1 MFDQEKFKATVF
13 YIINKAGIDKT
24 DMQKINVIL
33 WLSDIVSCDNT
44 GISISGETYIKKTNG
59 PEAMHLSS
67 VLEEL
72 KTCDKEQRRDISIIR
87 EYTAYIDEA
96 IEQYRNIDIQNIFS
110 FVSISLWEATSY
122 NEEIPAELA
131 SIEKLVN
138 NDIDV
143 DWDRID

>member
-1 MFDQEKFKATVF
+1 
-13 YIINKAGIDKT
+13 
-24 DMQKINVIL
+24 
-33 WLSDIVSCDNT
+33 
-44 GISISGETYIKKTNG
+44 
-59 PEAMHLSS
+59 MHLSS

-72 KTCDKEQRRDISIIR
+72 KTCDIEQGRDISIIR